1 MVVGQHF
8 NMRHHDLIFSGAHI
22 VSGGETKLI
31 DIAIQ
36 GEKIS
41 ALGAP
46 GTLGSAEK
54 IFDVSGKYII
64 PGRLMCMCIFANQV
78 ILIKKIGTQEP
89 RRLLWA
95 E

>member
-1 MVVGQHF
+1 MG
-8 NMRHHDLIFSGAHI
+8 HHDLIFSGARI
-22 VSGGETKLI
+22 VSGGKTKLI

-46 GTLGSAEK
+46 GTLGSAKK
-54 IFDVSGKYII
+54 IFDVKGKYII
-64 PGRLMCMCIFANQV
+64 PGAIDVCMCIFVNQV